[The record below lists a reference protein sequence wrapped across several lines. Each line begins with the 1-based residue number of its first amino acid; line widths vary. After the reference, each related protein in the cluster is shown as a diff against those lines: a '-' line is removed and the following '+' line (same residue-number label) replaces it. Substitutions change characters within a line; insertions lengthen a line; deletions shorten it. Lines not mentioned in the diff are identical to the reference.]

1 LPKGKDGAARLPL
14 SCAGMGKR
22 RFHDGKFHLHES
34 PRLGQTGAKGR
45 LIEKA
50 KTMFLREFILGTVA
64 VAALALPAAAQQSEV
79 LFQHKHWRVELVAW
93 DDGVLGCQATV
104 GNDQESFSLWTFQD
118 STVQMQFYSKAWDF
132 GEGDTA
138 DLQVQIDRKPQWNL
152 TAAELYR
159 NSVLFNLPDSD
170 AGVEFI
176 VEVAKGNRLYLRT
189 KDGGAVQDYSLS
201 GSRAS
206 IDALIECGNVITQ
219 QQPKNP
225 FN

>member
-1 LPKGKDGAARLPL
+1 MIFRK
-14 SCAGMGKR
+14 S
-22 RFHDGKFHLHES
+22 
-34 PRLGQTGAKGR
+34 
-45 LIEKA
+45 
-50 KTMFLREFILGTVA
+50 ILATAV
-64 VAALALPAAAQQSEV
+64 VAAMTLPAAAQQSEV

-104 GNDQESFSLWTFQD
+104 GTEDESFSLWTFQD

-132 GEGDTA
+132 GEGDSA

-152 TAAELYR
+152 TEAELYR
-159 NSVLFNLPDSD
+159 NSVLFTLPDSD

-176 VEVAKGNRLYLRT
+176 VEVAKGNRLFLRT

-219 QQPKNP
+219 EQKPSNP